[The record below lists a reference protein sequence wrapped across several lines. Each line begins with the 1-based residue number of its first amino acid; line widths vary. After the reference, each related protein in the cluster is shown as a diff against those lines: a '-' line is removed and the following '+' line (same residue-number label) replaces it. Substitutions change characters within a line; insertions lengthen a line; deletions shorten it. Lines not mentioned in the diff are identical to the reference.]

1 MATIS
6 STGIG
11 SGIDVD
17 SLIGKLM
24 SLQQQPIKDITTKSS
39 GLQTQLSVYGQVK
52 SALSTLRDAAA
63 KLTSPA
69 TWYSVKATSSDTTAV
84 TVASS
89 GTPATGSLSVEVK
102 QLASA
107 QSIAMASSAANTSA
121 TVGQGTLTIQLGT
134 WATDANNNP
143 TGFTA
148 KSGSSAVDVTIDAGD
163 KLTDIRDKI
172 NAANAGVTASIIQ
185 DASGARLTITSKN
198 SGESNGFRIQAAP
211 GPDDTGGL
219 AQLAYDPIGQSSGMT
234 LALRAVNA
242 RALVNGLPVSS
253 ETNAL
258 NNTID
263 GLNILLLKVTPPV
276 TLSIAS
282 DTDAIRK
289 AITDFTAAYNAINAM
304 LRTQTKYDDSTKTAG
319 PLQGDSTAI
328 SLVSQLRSIVGGN
341 TTLAGTLTRM
351 ADLGLDPGKDGSL
364 GAGGTKLDNALNSK
378 MSDLKTFFMGVDK
391 NDSANNGFATKLRS
405 FVDTV
410 LGSDGSLSSR
420 SKGIQSQI
428 DRNNKRIN
436 ELSDRNDSME
446 KRLRAQ
452 YSALDST
459 MSKYNGLS
467 TYLSQ
472 QLSMLNK
479 QSGG

>member
-17 SLIGKLM
+17 SLISKLM
-24 SLQQQPIKDITTKSS
+24 SLQQQPITDITKKST

-52 SALSTLRDAAA
+52 SALSTLRDASA
-63 KLTSPA
+63 KLTNPS
-69 TWYSVKATSSDTTAV
+69 TWSSVKATSADTSAV
-84 TVASS
+84 TVAAS
-89 GTPATGSLSVEVK
+89 GTPAVGSLSVEVTR
-102 QLASA
+102 LASA
-107 QSIAMASSAANTSA
+107 QSIAMATSAANTSA
-121 TVGQGTLTIQLGT
+121 TLGQGTLTLQLGT
-134 WATDANNNP
+134 WATDANNNV

-148 KSGSSAVDVTIDAGD
+148 KSGSAAVNITVNSGD

-172 NAANAGVTASIIQ
+172 NAANGGVTASIIQ

-198 SGESNGFRIQAAP
+198 SGESNGFRIQAQP

-219 AQLAYDPIGQSSGMT
+219 AQLAYDPLGAPNGMT

-242 RALVNGLPVSS
+242 RAMVNGLPVSS
-253 ETNAL
+253 ETNTL

-276 TLSIAS
+276 SLSIAS

-289 AITDFTAAYNAINAM
+289 AISDFTTAYNAINAM
-304 LRTQTKYDDSTKTAG
+304 LRTQTKYDDASKTAG
-319 PLQGDSTAI
+319 PLQGDATANT
-328 SLVSQLRSIVGGN
+328 LASQLRSIVGGS
-341 TTLAGTLTRM
+341 TTLGGSLNRL
-351 ADLGLDPGKDGSL
+351 ADLGLDPGKDGNL
-364 GAGGTKLDNALNSK
+364 GAVGTKLDNALNSK
-378 MSDLKTFFMGVDK
+378 MADLKAFFMGVDK
-391 NDSANNGFATKLRS
+391 NSDANNGFATKLRS
-405 FVDTV
+405 FVDGV
-410 LGSDGSLSSR
+410 LGTEGSIANR

-428 DRNNKRIN
+428 ERNNKRVD
-436 ELSDRNDSME
+436 ELNDRADSME

-452 YSALDST
+452 YSSLDTT
-459 MSKYNGLS
+459 MSKYSGLS

-472 QLSMLNK
+472 QLTLMNK
-479 QSGG
+479 S